1 MIGSYRIEGGR
12 NRGQEKERRRKNKV
26 KVKVKV
32 KVKERS
38 LAKIYRLVKLK

>member
-32 KVKERS
+32 KERS

>member
-12 NRGQEKERRRKNKV
+12 NRGQEKERKRRIKN
-26 KVKVKV
+26 KV